1 MYWWSVMAKEYKPN
15 PAGITALLQS
25 SEMLALTEQ
34 YAHDRAGADGEIK
47 PFIGFDR
54 AKTIVY
60 STGRKN

>member
-1 MYWWSVMAKEYKPN
+1 MADTYEPN

-25 SEMLALTEQ
+25 PEMLALTEQ
-34 YAHDRAGADGEIK
+34 YAYDRAGADGEIK

-60 STGRKN
+60 STGRRDE